1 MKPIPFILVV
11 LAIGGAAFGGY
22 YYATHKQGGN
32 AGKAD
37 ASGRKVKFYQSAM
50 HPWIKSDKP
59 GKCTICGMELTPV
72 YEGEKGIESAAGVV
86 ALGSNSIQVINVQT
100 TPAAKQPLMRSF
112 RFAGTIDDD
121 DSRHR
126 ILSAYVKGRI
136 DELFVNYVGAEVTEG
151 QPLAKMYSPM
161 LLAAEREYAGL
172 ARNMGQGE
180 DTKRLLAIA
189 KSRLTQ
195 YGLGEKQI
203 VALVEKK
210 SDDLHTEII
219 SPMTG
224 TVVARKVYAGQSV
237 AEGEALF
244 EIADFSK
251 MWLQFDA
258 YEQDLAWLKVGQ
270 EVEITTPSVP
280 NKVFKTAITFIDPN
294 LNMMTRS
301 AKVRVEIPNPVIEA
315 DGVKRRELSHR
326 LYAEARV
333 KVDSVPTLVVPRSA
347 ILMAESGKAL
357 LYIDKGRNAYEQ
369 RTVKLGRAADG
380 VWEILEGLKEGEA
393 VVTQGNLLI
402 DAQAQ
407 LNASASPTAPQAPGE
422 TAAKPAGTNAVAATL
437 PALTAEQAA
446 AVSAYLKLADAI
458 TASLAADNL
467 AEYNTQASKTHTATP
482 VLVKAFASDSPWRKL
497 VDPIE
502 KSGHLPN
509 AADLT
514 AARKTFHQFSIAVVD
529 LAQALRRQETAFKS
543 LKVFR
548 CPMTKDAFEGAPR
561 TADWMQLNPTLRNP
575 YFGAEMLECGVE
587 VKP

>member
-11 LAIGGAAFGGY
+11 LAIAGAAFGGY
-22 YYATHKQGGN
+22 YYATHKHAGGVS
-32 AGKAD
+32 AGD
-37 ASGRKVKFYQSAM
+37 SSGRKVKFYQSAM

-72 YEGEKGIESAAGVV
+72 YEGEKGIESVGGVV
-86 ALGSNSIQVINVQT
+86 VLGSNSIQVINVQT
-100 TPAAKQPLMRSF
+100 TPAARQPLTRSF

-136 DELFVNYVGAEVTEG
+136 DELFVNYVGAEVAEG
-151 QPLAKMYSPM
+151 QPLAKLYSPM

-172 ARNMGQGE
+172 ARNVGQGE
-180 DTKRLLAIA
+180 DTKRLLTIA
-189 KSRLTQ
+189 QSRLTQ
-195 YGLGEKQI
+195 YGLSEKQI
-203 VALVEKK
+203 TSLAEKK
-210 SDDLHTEII
+210 SEDLHTEIV

-244 EIADFSK
+244 ELADFSK

-258 YEQDLAWLKVGQ
+258 YEQDLAWLKIGQ

-280 NKVFKTAITFIDPN
+280 NKVFKAAITFIDPN

-333 KVDSVPTLVVPRSA
+333 KVESAPALVVPRSA

-357 LYIDKGRNAYEQ
+357 LYVDKGSHAYEQ
-369 RTVKLGRAADG
+369 RSVKLGRAADG

-407 LNASASPTAPQAPGE
+407 LNASASPSAAHAHEE
-422 TAAKPAGTNAVAATL
+422 TTAKPAATNAVPVTL
-437 PALTAEQAA
+437 PALTTEQAA
-446 AVSAYLKLADAI
+446 AVAEYLKLADAI
-458 TASLAADNL
+458 TAALAADNL
-467 AEYNTQASKTHTATP
+467 AEFNTQGGKTRTATP
-482 VLVKAFASDSPWRKL
+482 AFVKAFASDSPWRKL
-497 VDPIE
+497 VDPLE
-502 KSGHLPN
+502 KSGHLAN

-514 AARKTFHQFSIAVVD
+514 AARKTFHPFSVAVVD
-529 LAQALRRQETAFKS
+529 LVQALRRQEDSFKA